1 MEESQLDYA
10 AQASMELIEFLATCP
25 IDEQEAL
32 LQQHVQKLS
41 EDTSITS
48 IFDPDE
54 SKNSIIFQIIASN
67 KLSVNVVNIIVCT
80 VK

>member
-25 IDEQEAL
+25 LDEQEAL

-41 EDTSITS
+41 DDASITT

-54 SKNSIIFQIIASN
+54 SNSSLTLLIFQ
-67 KLSVNVVNIIVCT
+67 
-80 VK
+80 